1 MTEPLKIY
9 GDFYSI
15 DTKDYMG
22 IIRFYESNSLLLD
35 NKSTFQN
42 RDDFN
47 DYVFVVGQYV
57 ISLENLGKYSKTIKY
72 ADRLLHL
79 IDTNA
84 DKYDIKLMDFTPYW
98 SILTSKGRAHY
109 NLKDYKN
116 SILVFDKLLTWD
128 SDNDNFKIWR
138 DGAESKKRNS
148 INGYL
153 YISAAI
159 LLVTE
164 IFLGDLIGIPNIKFY
179 MSGFGFL
186 LFLIALFNEL
196 FLGKILK
203 MIKNK

>member
-9 GDFYSI
+9 SDFYSI

-47 DYVFVVGQYV
+47 DYVSVVGQYV

-84 DKYDIKLMDFTPYW
+84 DKYGIKLMDFTPYW

-109 NLKDYKN
+109 NLKDSVHDKN
-116 SILVFDKLLTWD
+116 TQ
-128 SDNDNFKIWR
+128 
-138 DGAESKKRNS
+138 
-148 INGYL
+148 
-153 YISAAI
+153 
-159 LLVTE
+159 
-164 IFLGDLIGIPNIKFY
+164 
-179 MSGFGFL
+179 
-186 LFLIALFNEL
+186 
-196 FLGKILK
+196 
-203 MIKNK
+203 

>member
-9 GDFYSI
+9 SDFYSI

-35 NKSTFQN
+35 NKSSFQN

-47 DYVFVVGQYV
+47 DYVSVVGQYV
-57 ISLENLGKYSKTIKY
+57 ISLESLGKYSKTIKY
-72 ADRLLHL
+72 ADRLSHL

-84 DKYDIKLMDFTPYW
+84 GKYCIKLMDFTPYW
-98 SILTSKGRAHY
+98 SILASKGRAHY

-128 SDNDNFKIWR
+128 TDNDNFKIWR
-138 DGAESKKRNS
+138 DGAKSKKRNS
-148 INGYL
+148 INSYL

-164 IFLGDLIGIPNIKFY
+164 IFFGDLSGIPKIRFY

-186 LFLIALFNEL
+186 LILIALFNEL

-203 MIKNK
+203 WDKKK